1 VITKVFMYFFTI
13 QLLIKQ
19 LVNVLLQFLIVND
32 TLSLCVDIYF

>member
-1 VITKVFMYFFTI
+1 MYFFTI